1 MAKTIGYGSKLAITT
16 DSSSVTFEDIA
27 FVRNITG
34 PSVETSE
41 VEATTLDS
49 TGAYREFLL
58 GLIDPGSLTFEI
70 AWDPAQVTHIDLTDA
85 VNSRTLMNWKLV
97 LPTTTQT
104 ATFSGRVQSMSPTV
118 PFDDLLTASL
128 GVRIT
133 GPITWPS

>member
-1 MAKTIGYGSKLAITT
+1 MAKTIGFGSKLAITT
-16 DSSSVTFEDIA
+16 DTSSVTFEDIA

-34 PSVETSE
+34 PAVETSE

-58 GLIDPGSLTFEI
+58 GLIDPGNVSFEI
-70 AWDPAQVTHIDLTDA
+70 AWDPSQATHTDLTDA
-85 VNSRTLMNWKLV
+85 INSRTLMNWKLV

-104 ATFSGRVQSMSPTV
+104 ATFTGRVQSLSPAV
-118 PFDDLLTASL
+118 PFDDLLTASV